1 MPTQIYAASGTFP
14 LKIRESLSTR
24 FSGLVEYS
32 ATYLIEKGASSLGF
46 SVGQDIVTSSGTVKI
61 FPAPRVTRSNDN
73 AFDEMEV
80 TAYGQVISPFNS
92 RSVQGT
98 ELLELSASF
107 TQEDTSPPRT
117 WNWSVN
123 EVWLCHTSTLHS
135 VILNTDT
142 GYPSPSGSL
151 VKTLIR
157 RLVLG
162 SMPPGG
168 ANTLL
173 INWDEAIRNVS
184 RTNYGS
190 YDEVAV
196 TKGYVSQVLGG
207 DFS

>member
-1 MPTQIYAASGTFP
+1 MPTQIYTAGNAFP

-24 FSGLVEYS
+24 FSGLLEYS
-32 ATYLIEKGASSLGF
+32 ATYLIEKGGSSSGF
-46 SVGQDIVTSSGTVKI
+46 SVGQAIVTSSGTVKI

-73 AFDEMEV
+73 AFDEVEV
-80 TAYGQVISPFNS
+80 TAYGQGISLNS
-92 RSVQGT
+92 RIVRGT
-98 ELLELSASF
+98 EFLELSASF
-107 TQEDTSPPRT
+107 TQEDTNPPRT
-117 WNWSVN
+117 WSWSVN

-135 VILNTDT
+135 VISNTDT
-142 GYPSPSGSL
+142 AYPSPSGSL
-151 VKTLIR
+151 VKTLVR
-157 RLVLG
+157 SFVLG

-168 ANTLL
+168 ADTLL

-196 TKGYVSQVLGG
+196 TKGYVPQVLGG